1 MSPSVK
7 HHGKGEAWKKEKLDT
22 NTYWEDALFKSRIRI
37 KEGKIKQI
45 KALEIF
51 SINLWHLY
59 VIIIS
64 YNLLRLRSIK
74 DREGT

>member
-22 NTYWEDALFKSRIRI
+22 NTYWEYALFKSRIRI

-51 SINLWHLY
+51 S
-59 VIIIS
+59 
-64 YNLLRLRSIK
+64 RSIK
-74 DREGT
+74 DREGTLELISFFIC